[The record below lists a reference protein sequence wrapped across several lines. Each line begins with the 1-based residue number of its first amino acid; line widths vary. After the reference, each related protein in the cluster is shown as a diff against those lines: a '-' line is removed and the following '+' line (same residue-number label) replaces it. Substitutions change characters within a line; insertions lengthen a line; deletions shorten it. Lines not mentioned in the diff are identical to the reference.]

1 MPKGRWPRGVTPRLR
16 SGAAAESARLRKRSN
31 GREELPHVRGQG
43 QLPGVPGCDSPG
55 AAERSYPTSEVRGG
69 SWEELPPRPRP
80 GAADRKSNPT
90 CKERWLHGCRRA

>member
-1 MPKGRWPRGVTPRLR
+1 MPGWDDTGTAEKSYPSPRSRV
-16 SGAAAESARLRKRSN
+16 
-31 GREELPHVRGQG
+31 
-43 QLPGVPGCDSPG
+43 